1 MVDFEIW
8 IWLTKKNHDS
18 SYARVKIFGNYLM
31 KSPNKPKNFFFH
43 EIHGW
48 PAFAYLDWPK
58 WLQNCPFDEWWSHQV
73 LESLIRK
80 KNDGFAIDRPFPLS
94 YHINR
99 SEVEKIYYLAQLP
112 VLPDDVSVI
121 FSNQTSV
128 SNQQSSG
135 TNLLRHRT
143 SIQIYIQVANLSNIF
158 GIRKNLGQIRDP
170 PTRWWC
176 LYVLWHFLSHFS

>member
-1 MVDFEIW
+1 MYSWNWRNILMFALEFLIGMHYFSFRRKLNKEMVDFEIW

-73 LESLIRK
+73 LESLIKKKLNNSSRIILPYCNSKVGNFISFEFLLRK
-80 KNDGFAIDRPFPLS
+80 KKK
-94 YHINR
+94 
-99 SEVEKIYYLAQLP
+99 KICSFIHETWWKLK
-112 VLPDDVSVI
+112 SCVI
-121 FSNQTSV
+121 FSNQTPQYPIS
-128 SNQQSSG
+128 
-135 TNLLRHRT
+135 RE
-143 SIQIYIQVANLSNIF
+143 
-158 GIRKNLGQIRDP
+158 
-170 PTRWWC
+170 
-176 LYVLWHFLSHFS
+176 